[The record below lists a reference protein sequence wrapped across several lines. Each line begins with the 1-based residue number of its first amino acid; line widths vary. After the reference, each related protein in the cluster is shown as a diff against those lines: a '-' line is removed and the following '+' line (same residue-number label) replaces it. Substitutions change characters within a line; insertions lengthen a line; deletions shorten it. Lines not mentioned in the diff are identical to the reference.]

1 MAVSDSAKVDLLYK
15 KLFGVAKTDLPANK
29 SPSNE
34 AIASPALIRG
44 DNIWQQ
50 VANIPGVATATVGI
64 VQAYTG
70 ASAVQCTADTTST
83 PISSVYPSWKTNLT
97 DWIPS
102 EFGSTYFVQVWVD
115 SSGVANPTST
125 GTQIFDS
132 GIAGIGEW
140 NFDYQSGVLNFIGGT
155 IPAALTSGKVIYVVG
170 YRYIGL
176 KGVSAFG
183 NVTFGNIS
191 VTGNISGNLI
201 SGNSYISSTEV
212 KLQDISVAGNVISSL
227 TTDLVF
233 SANLTD
239 PNNIVRFDS
248 VSALDIAAG
257 TTAQRPPNP
266 DPGYVRYNTDITTIE
281 WWNGTEWTPG
291 SKLIESEIIVPD
303 GINAT
308 FTLGQST
315 MAEGILVNI
324 NGTIQQ
330 AYSGAYLVAGN
341 QITFSEIPQV
351 TDIIEI
357 RYLSAG
363 MTSASWYGGTIVNPV
378 HITAMT
384 PTTSSTTGALTVHG
398 GVGFGSNLTIAGN
411 TTVTGGIRK
420 SARVLTTTTILT
432 VADASGFIEFAGSG
446 TYTVTLPDPTQ
457 AASSGIGYRF
467 WQNTADNITLSTPA
481 GAFYGP
487 SGSSTSTK
495 VLAQAT
501 TQYWDVWTDGYNW
514 AVFGIKIA

>member
-44 DNIWQQ
+44 DNVWQQ
-50 VANIPGVATATVGI
+50 AASIPGVATATVGI

-102 EFGSTYFVQVWVD
+102 EFGSTYFVQVWTD

-201 SGNSYISSTEV
+201 SGNSYISSTQV

-233 SANLTD
+233 SANVTD
-239 PNNIVRFDS
+239 PNNIIRFDS
-248 VSALDIAAG
+248 VSAFDIPAG

-266 DPGYVRYNTDITTIE
+266 DPGYVRYNSDITTVE
-281 WWNGTEWTPG
+281 WWNGTEWTAG
-291 SKLIESEIIVPD
+291 SRLIEAETITPD
-303 GINAT
+303 GINQT
-308 FTLGQST
+308 FTLGQNT
-315 MAEGILVNI
+315 LPEGILVNI

-330 AYSGAYLVAGN
+330 AMSGAYTVVGD
-341 QITFSEIPQV
+341 QITFAEIPET

-378 HITAMT
+378 NITAIT
-384 PTTSSTTGALTVHG
+384 PST
-398 GVGFGSNLTIAGN
+398 N
-411 TTVTGGIRK
+411 TTPSPRTCICLLG
-420 SARVLTTTTILT
+420 
-432 VADASGFIEFAGSG
+432 
-446 TYTVTLPDPTQ
+446 
-457 AASSGIGYRF
+457 
-467 WQNTADNITLSTPA
+467 LSTPH
-481 GAFYGP
+481 
-487 SGSSTSTK
+487 
-495 VLAQAT
+495 VI
-501 TQYWDVWTDGYNW
+501 
-514 AVFGIKIA
+514 FGGTNNFGTPIRVI